1 MSLVEIFSDHATFCV
16 EGDEPAGSYIAGKI
30 DYSALEETYRLDPE
44 GCYRVDF
51 ASGATFFGNNG
62 EIISITVVAIR
73 DGLVGGFEIADDA
86 ESKSITLYGKD
97 ATLYWGE
104 DQECAGET
112 GTEAYIFQI
121 DEENGWLINFRSFKL
136 SPDELVS
143 VAEQVKIS

>member
-1 MSLVEIFSDHATFCV
+1 MSWLKSSPTTPRSVS
-16 EGDEPAGSYIAGKI
+16 
-30 DYSALEETYRLDPE
+30 RDPG
-44 GCYRVDF
+44 GCYRADF

>member
-1 MSLVEIFSDHATFCV
+1 MSWLKSSPTTPRSVSRERSQPDPIS
-16 EGDEPAGSYIAGKI
+16 PGKI

-104 DQECAGET
+104 DQECAGRNRYR
-112 GTEAYIFQI
+112 G
-121 DEENGWLINFRSFKL
+121 LHL
-136 SPDELVS
+136 SD
-143 VAEQVKIS
+143 